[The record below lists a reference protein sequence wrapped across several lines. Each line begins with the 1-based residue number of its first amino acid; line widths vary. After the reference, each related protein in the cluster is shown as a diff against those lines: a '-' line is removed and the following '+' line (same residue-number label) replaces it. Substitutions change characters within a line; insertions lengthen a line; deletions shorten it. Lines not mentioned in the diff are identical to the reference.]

1 LQGLG
6 GAGREERPAPLQ
18 SSRPYTSAGAGR
30 VDRQAD
36 RRRQILE
43 AAVKVFARKGFH
55 SARVGDVAEE
65 AGIAYGLVYHYFK
78 SKEELLET
86 IFRTTWT
93 EMLARVRE
101 VEEAGVPASEAV
113 RQVTAL
119 LLRTWRRD
127 PDLVRVLVREVTR
140 NPHVQKEVHEITA
153 AMEALEGIIRR
164 GQETGEFNAEMDPRL
179 SAVVFYGALDEVL
192 TGWVLG
198 QLPDKDV
205 DVAKAE
211 RNVHRLIVEGLGG
224 TVRT

>member
-1 LQGLG
+1 VV
-6 GAGREERPAPLQ
+6 ARA
-18 SSRPYTSAGAGR
+18 
-30 VDRQAD
+30 DRQAN

-55 SARVGDVAEE
+55 ASRVGDIAEE
-65 AGIAYGLVYHYFK
+65 AGIAYGLVYHYYK
-78 SKEELLET
+78 SKEDLLET

-101 VEEAGVPASEAV
+101 VEEAGVPAAEAV

-140 NPHVQKEVHEITA
+140 SPHVQREVEEIA
-153 AMEALEGIIRR
+153 HAMQALEDIVRR
-164 GQETGEFNAEMDPRL
+164 GQEAGEFRADLDARL
-179 SAVVFYGALDEVL
+179 AAVVFYGALDEIL

-198 QLPDKDV
+198 QLPDRDEDIARAEHDV
-205 DVAKAE
+205 V
-211 RNVHRLIVEGLGG
+211 GLLTAGLSNP
-224 TVRT
+224 R

>member
-1 LQGLG
+1 M
-6 GAGREERPAPLQ
+6 AARA
-18 SSRPYTSAGAGR
+18 
-30 VDRQAD
+30 DRQAD
-36 RRRQILE
+36 RRSQILA

-55 SARVGDVAEE
+55 ASRVGDVAEE
-65 AGIAYGLVYHYFK
+65 AGVAYGLVYHYYK
-78 SKEELLET
+78 SKEDLLET

-140 NPHVQKEVHEITA
+140 SQHVQREVEEITH
-153 AMEALEGIIRR
+153 AMQVLEDIVRR
-164 GQETGEFNAEMDPRL
+164 GQESGEFRADLDARL
-179 SAVVFYGALDEVL
+179 AAVVFYGALDEVL

-198 QLPDKDV
+198 QLPDRDE
-205 DVAKAE
+205 DIARAE
-211 RNVHRLIVEGLGG
+211 RDVVALLTGGL
-224 TVRT
+224 REAS